1 MDRTENVVL
10 TNMCMI
16 YDGSK
21 VLVEEKIGTDIWT
34 GTWSEVR
41 VYELGFINNIAMPT
55 VNFCCLWAVFICN
68 IRNIINLKA

>member
-1 MDRTENVVL
+1 MDRKENVVL

-21 VLVEEKIGTDIWT
+21 VLVEEKIGKDIWT

-41 VYELGFINNIAMPT
+41 VYEFGFINNIAMPQIIS
-55 VNFCCLWAVFICN
+55 AVCGLFLFAILE
-68 IRNIINLKA
+68 IL